1 MTIALKSKHRLKKR
15 LWQQNDIT
23 DQRKWCMLPFS
34 LQYPESR
41 FYTQAV
47 FSYIILDLK
56 GWVRLKLKSP
66 AEHFAQ
72 WDKSDSLICAAI
84 SLPFLYLPVG
94 RCSQWNSQR
103 NYPDLQGP
111 RCWEERGGV
120 WAKLCVT
127 LTVRD
132 NTSQQRL
139 SKIRRERGEE
149 RQEIK
154 TFAQTDA
161 HTLTFL
167 MLCFFSLFTA
177 L

>member
-1 MTIALKSKHRLKKR
+1 
-15 LWQQNDIT
+15 
-23 DQRKWCMLPFS
+23 MLPFS

-56 GWVRLKLKSP
+56 GCPSATE

-72 WDKSDSLICAAI
+72 WDKSYSLICAAI
-84 SLPFLYLPVG
+84 RLPFLYLPVG
-94 RCSQWNSQR
+94 RCSQWNSEKLSWSSR
-103 NYPDLQGP
+103 PAMLGG
-111 RCWEERGGV
+111 ERGGLSQT
-120 WAKLCVT
+120 LCHS
-127 LTVRD
+127 VRD

>member
-1 MTIALKSKHRLKKR
+1 MILLIKESGVCFLLVYSILRADFTHRLFCLILFWISK
-15 LWQQNDIT
+15 
-23 DQRKWCMLPFS
+23 
-34 LQYPESR
+34 
-41 FYTQAV
+41 AV
-47 FSYIILDLK
+47 R
-56 GWVRLKLKSP
+56 VRLKLKSP

>member
-1 MTIALKSKHRLKKR
+1 MILLIKESGVCFLLVYSILRADFTHRLFFLILFWISK
-15 LWQQNDIT
+15 
-23 DQRKWCMLPFS
+23 
-34 LQYPESR
+34 
-41 FYTQAV
+41 AV
-47 FSYIILDLK
+47 R
-56 GWVRLKLKSP
+56 VRLKLKSP

-72 WDKSDSLICAAI
+72 WDKSYSLICAAI
-84 SLPFLYLPVG
+84 RLPFLYLPVG
-94 RCSQWNSQR
+94 RCSQWNSEKLSWSSR
-103 NYPDLQGP
+103 PAMLGG
-111 RCWEERGGV
+111 ERGGLSQT
-120 WAKLCVT
+120 LCHS
-127 LTVRD
+127 VRD